1 MNSIPEI
8 KYLKSFVLYNLMAFF
23 VGVVAV
29 AIQGV
34 TFGGSLGVLG
44 IDMPTMQIVSGTAGL
59 IFALVFSFFVFRLVI
74 QTLIIP
80 QIAKH
85 YEESVNEGARKRKKR
100 YIPRD

>member
-8 KYLKSFVLYNLMAFF
+8 KYLKSFVLYTLMAFF

-29 AIQGV
+29 AIQGA
-34 TFGGSLGVLG
+34 TFGGGLGVLG
-44 IDMPTMQIVSGTAGL
+44 IDIPTMQIIFGIAGL

-85 YEESVNEGARKRKKR
+85 YEGHGDEDTRKRKR
-100 YIPRD
+100 YIPRG